1 MPIVNRMA
9 ELHDEI
15 TKWRREIHSN
25 PELLYDVHETA
36 ANVADKLKSFGVDE
50 IETGVGKTGVVGVIR
65 GKTNTSGKVIAL
77 RADMDALPIV
87 EATGLPHASKVEGK
101 MHACGHD
108 GHTAMLLGAAKYLSE
123 TRNFDGTVI
132 VIFQPAEEGGA
143 GGKAMVDDGMMDKY
157 NVQEV
162 YGMHNMPGLDV
173 GEFAIRP
180 GALMA
185 STDEF
190 DVIIEGKGSH
200 AAMPHQG
207 IDPIVIAAQVI
218 IGLQAIVSRSTDP
231 LDSLVISV
239 TIVDAGNAYNV
250 VPNTVKL
257 SGTVR
262 TLSKEVRA
270 HAEKR
275 FREVCKGICEAHG
288 AVAKITYANN
298 YPVTSNHDAQTDKA
312 IAIARSVAGEGK
324 VETNVA
330 PTMGGEDFSYML
342 ESRPG
347 AFIFMGNGDTANLH
361 HPEYDFNDEAI
372 PVGCSYWIELSETL
386 MPAS

>member
-15 TKWRREIHSN
+15 TKWRREYHTN
-25 PELLYDVHETA
+25 PELMYDVHETA
-36 ANVADKLKSFGVDE
+36 ASVAGKLKEFGLDE
-50 IETGVGKTGVVGVIR
+50 IVTGIGKTGVVGVIR
-65 GKTNTSGKVIAL
+65 GKSNNSGKVIGL
-77 RADMDALPIV
+77 RADMDALPIE
-87 EATGLPHASKVEGK
+87 EATGLPHASKNQGK

-108 GHTAMLLGAAKYLSE
+108 GHTAMLLGAARYLSE

-143 GGKAMVDDGMMDKY
+143 GGKAMVDDGMMEKFGI
-157 NVQEV
+157 QEV
-162 YGMHNMPGLDV
+162 YGMHNMPGMEV

-190 DVIIEGKGSH
+190 DIIIEGKGSH

-207 IDPIVIAAQVI
+207 IDPIVIGAQVVMA
-218 IGLQAIVSRSTDP
+218 LQTIVSRATDP
-231 LDSLVISV
+231 LESLVISV
-239 TIVDAGNAYNV
+239 TKMQAGNAYNV
-250 VPNTVKL
+250 VPNTATL

-262 TLSKEVRA
+262 TLNAEVRKA
-270 HAEKR
+270 AEQQIR
-275 FREVCKGICEAHG
+275 QVCEGICQAHG
-288 AVAKITYANN
+288 AIAKIKYSNN
-298 YPVTSNHDAQTDKA
+298 YPVTSNHPAQTDKA
-312 IAIARSVAGEGK
+312 IAIARLVAGDSR

-342 ESRPG
+342 EARPG
-347 AFIFMGNGDTANLH
+347 AFIFTGNGNTANLH

-372 PVGCSYWIELSETL
+372 PHGCSYWAKLAETL
-386 MPAS
+386 MPAG